1 MDRNKIYQRI
11 MLLKLIEGSGLNT
24 PYEMDLDLVGNAFLG
39 KEYKIFSDD
48 MSNFGRAVIMGTVN
62 LTPTAIPKSFSSR
75 LRTFILF
82 FRKENDLHLVNI
94 KTRYI
99 NAITYDFMRH
109 IGAKRIYYGTDESET
124 RLISSDFNGIENIYY
139 HPVSVIHISNI
150 TYKNIVDDF
159 NRKCSN
165 LMCFL

>member
-48 MSNFGRAVIMGTVN
+48 MINLGRTVVMGTVN
-62 LTPTAIPKSFSSR
+62 LTPTTIPKSFSSR
-75 LRTFILF
+75 LRTFIFF
-82 FRKENDLHLVNI
+82 FRKENDLHLVSI

-99 NAITYDFMRH
+99 NAITYDFMKH
-109 IGAKRIYYGTDESET
+109 IGAKKVYYTTNESET

-139 HPVSVIHISNI
+139 HPVLSIHRDNIS
-150 TYKNIVDDF
+150 YKNVMDQF
-159 NRKCSN
+159 SLKCCALIS
-165 LMCFL
+165 FL

>member
-1 MDRNKIYQRI
+1 MDRDKIYQRI

-48 MSNFGRAVIMGTVN
+48 INNLGRAVIMGTVN
-62 LTPTAIPKSFSSR
+62 LTPTAIPKSFSSG
-75 LRTFILF
+75 LRTFIF
-82 FRKENDLHLVNI
+82 FFKKGNDLHLVNI

-99 NAITYDFMRH
+99 NAVICNFMKH
-109 IGAKRIYYGTDESET
+109 IGAKKVYYTTDESET
-124 RLISSDFNGIENIYY
+124 KLLSSDFDGIENIYY
-139 HPVSVIHISNI
+139 HPVSVIHIGNI
-150 TYKNIVDDF
+150 AYKNVVDDF
-159 NRKCSN
+159 SRKCSN

>member
-48 MSNFGRAVIMGTVN
+48 IDNLGRVVIVGTVN

-75 LRTFILF
+75 LKTFIFF
-82 FRKENDLHLVNI
+82 FRKENDLHLVSI

-99 NAITYDFMRH
+99 NAITYDFMKH
-109 IGAKRIYYGTDESET
+109 IGAKKVYYTTDESET
-124 RLISSDFNGIENIYY
+124 KLLSSDFNGIENIYY
-139 HPVSVIHISNI
+139 HPALSIHRDNIS
-150 TYKNIVDDF
+150 YKNVMDQF
-159 NRKCSN
+159 SLKCCALIS
-165 LMCFL
+165 FL

>member
-48 MSNFGRAVIMGTVN
+48 IDNPGRVVIVGTMN
-62 LTPTAIPKSFSSR
+62 LTPTVIPKSFSSR
-75 LRTFILF
+75 LRTFLFF
-82 FRKENDLHLVNI
+82 FRKENELHLVSI

-99 NAITYDFMRH
+99 NAITYNFMKD
-109 IGAKRIYYGTDESET
+109 IGAKKIYYMTDESET
-124 RLISSDFNGIENIYY
+124 RLVSSDFDGIEKIYY
-139 HPVSVIHISNI
+139 HQVSSIHRSGIS
-150 TYKNIVDDF
+150 YKNVMDDF
-159 NRKCSN
+159 SLRCSSLIN
-165 LMCFL
+165 FL